1 MAIKKK
7 ETNMPVEV
15 PASTERKKVK
25 LLITI
30 VDRGQAIK
38 ILNENEKHDVTVQTV
53 LLGYGTAS
61 IVLDYLGL
69 GDIKKD
75 VILSLVRED
84 KVPEILSSLE
94 KKFEHMQG
102 IAFTIRLTSMIGA
115 SLYKFI
121 TKSPI
126 PTKTGGK

>member
-1 MAIKKK
+1 MAIKKSVVNK
-7 ETNMPVEV
+7 ENP
-15 PASTERKKVK
+15 PAIQFKKIK

-38 ILNENEKHDVTVQTV
+38 ILNENKKHDVTVQTV

-75 VILSLVRED
+75 VVLSLIKEEKKD
-84 KVPEILSSLE
+84 EILE
-94 KKFEHMQG
+94 GIRKKFEHLQG
-102 IAFTIRLTSMIGA
+102 IAFTVSISSMIGL

-121 TKSPI
+121 TMSPI
-126 PTKTGGK
+126 DSKTGGK

>member
-1 MAIKKK
+1 MGIKKVVTTK
-7 ETNMPVEV
+7 ENP
-15 PASTERKKVK
+15 STLEFKKIK

-38 ILNENEKHDVTVQTV
+38 ILNENKKHDVTVQTV

-75 VILSLVRED
+75 VVLSLIKEE
-84 KVPEILSSLE
+84 KKEEILE
-94 KKFEHMQG
+94 GIQKKFEHLQG
-102 IAFTIRLTSMIGA
+102 IAFTIPISSMIGL

-121 TKSPI
+121 TMSPI
-126 PTKTGGK
+126 GGKTGGK

>member
-1 MAIKKK
+1 MGIKKVVTTK
-7 ETNMPVEV
+7 ENS
-15 PASTERKKVK
+15 STLEFKKIK

-38 ILNENEKHDVTVQTV
+38 ILNENKKHDVTVQTV

-75 VILSLVRED
+75 VVLSLIKEE
-84 KVPEILSSLE
+84 KKEEILE
-94 KKFEHMQG
+94 GIRKKFEHLQG
-102 IAFTIRLTSMIGA
+102 IAFTIPISSMIGL

-121 TKSPI
+121 TMSPVDG
-126 PTKTGGK
+126 KMGGK

>member
-1 MAIKKK
+1 MAIKKSVVNK
-7 ETNMPVEV
+7 ENP
-15 PASTERKKVK
+15 PAIQFKKIK

-38 ILNENEKHDVTVQTV
+38 ILNENKKHDVTVQTV

-75 VILSLVRED
+75 VVLSLIKE
-84 KVPEILSSLE
+84 E
-94 KKFEHMQG
+94 KK
-102 IAFTIRLTSMIGA
+102 R
-115 SLYKFI
+115 
-121 TKSPI
+121 
-126 PTKTGGK
+126 

>member
-1 MAIKKK
+1 MGIKKVVATK
-7 ETNMPVEV
+7 ENS
-15 PASTERKKVK
+15 STLEFKKIK

-38 ILNENEKHDVTVQTV
+38 ILNENKKHDVTVQTV

-75 VILSLVRED
+75 VVLSLIKEE
-84 KVPEILSSLE
+84 KKEEILE
-94 KKFEHMQG
+94 GIRKKFEHLQG
-102 IAFTIRLTSMIGA
+102 IAFTIPISSMIGL

-121 TKSPI
+121 TMSPI
-126 PTKTGGK
+126 GGKTGGK

>member
-1 MAIKKK
+1 MAIKKSAVNK
-7 ETNMPVEV
+7 ENP
-15 PASTERKKVK
+15 PAMQFKKIK

-38 ILNENEKHDVTVQTV
+38 ILNENKKHDVTVQTV

-75 VILSLVRED
+75 VVLSLIKEEKKD
-84 KVPEILSSLE
+84 EILE
-94 KKFEHMQG
+94 GIRKKFEHLQG
-102 IAFTIRLTSMIGA
+102 IAFTVPISSMIGL

-121 TKSPI
+121 TMSPI
-126 PTKTGGK
+126 DSKTGGK

>member
-1 MAIKKK
+1 MGIKKVVTTK
-7 ETNMPVEV
+7 ENS
-15 PASTERKKVK
+15 STLEFKKIK

-38 ILNENEKHDVTVQTV
+38 ILNENKKHDVTVQTV

-75 VILSLVRED
+75 VVLSLIKEE
-84 KVPEILSSLE
+84 KKEEILE
-94 KKFEHMQG
+94 GIRKKFEHLQG
-102 IAFTIRLTSMIGA
+102 IAFTIPISSMIGL

-121 TKSPI
+121 TMSPI
-126 PTKTGGK
+126 GGKTGGK